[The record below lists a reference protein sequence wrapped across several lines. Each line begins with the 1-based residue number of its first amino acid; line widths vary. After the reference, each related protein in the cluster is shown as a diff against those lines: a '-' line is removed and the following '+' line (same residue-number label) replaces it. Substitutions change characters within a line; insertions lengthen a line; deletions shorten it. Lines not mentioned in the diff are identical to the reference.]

1 MRIHPR
7 FLLPPTHSVLR
18 RKEGAWANRETLAY
32 QTTLC
37 AQEDEG
43 KDYGK
48 DEGHKTYPRVGR
60 DGETWSA
67 ATEGEARRRRFGR
80 ARALAYLADIDNFT
94 CPYGFPGGDAG

>member
-60 DGETWSA
+60 DGET
-67 ATEGEARRRRFGR
+67 
-80 ARALAYLADIDNFT
+80 
-94 CPYGFPGGDAG
+94 